1 MLPGSEELLQLFIE
15 YTPVAIAIC
24 DREMRYVAVSKRWMT
39 DYALGNQNIIGQ
51 SHYDV
56 FPDIP
61 ERWKA
66 LHRRGI
72 SGEVLSSRTDKF
84 ERTDGTVE
92 WLEWKIQPWH
102 KTDGS
107 IGGIILFSKNI
118 NDRKHA
124 EEALNKS
131 ANEIEDLYQ
140 RATCGYHSLDKDG
153 LIIRINDTELAWLGY
168 TREEIIGKVKWQ
180 NIITPKSCE
189 IFQEYYSTIKKEGSI
204 SNVEIEMFRKDGS
217 ILIGLVNATAVF
229 DANGSYIMSRA
240 TVTDITERKQAELG
254 MRRNEALFRTIT
266 ETAPLAIFVS
276 SGAEQQYKY
285 VNPTA
290 VKLFGYTM
298 DEIKQVDDWWP
309 LAYPDPDY
317 RHWVIEE
324 WERKVAKAIE
334 THSAIEP
341 MELEVTSKDGSIKN
355 IQWGFSS
362 IGDLNVAFGL
372 DLTERTHSQQA
383 LMRSER
389 TLRVLSSCNE
399 ALMRADTETEL
410 LNDVCRLIIEKG
422 GYLMAWIGFAENDDA
437 KTVRPIAEFGD
448 KTAFLSNANIT
459 WADTERGHGPTGTA
473 IRMGTPTVCQC
484 CKTNPVMHPWRD
496 DLINRGFNSII
507 ALPFICE
514 KQGLGSITIYASEP
528 WAFGAEETNL
538 LTQLAGNLG
547 YGIEALR
554 NRAERDRKSSENL
567 HQQKI
572 IQDNLESF
580 VKTLSNTLEMR
591 DSYTAWHQRNVG
603 VLAVAIASE
612 LGLSEDTIHGIELA
626 AWVHDIGKISVPA
639 EILTKPTR
647 LTSFE
652 RMIVENHA
660 QAGYE
665 LLKEVEFS
673 WPIAAMVWQHHE
685 RLDGSGYPQGL
696 KGDQILLGSRILAVA
711 DVVESMSSDRPYR
724 PALGIDAALRE
735 IEQGKG
741 SIYDQSVAD
750 ACIKLFAEKRDV
762 LLDKIFTTIHE

>member
-24 DREMRYVAVSKRWMT
+24 DLEMRYVAVSKRWMT
-39 DYALGNQNIIGQ
+39 DYSLGDQSIIGR

-72 SGEVLSSRTDKF
+72 SGEVLSSRADKF
-84 ERTDGTVE
+84 ERADGTIE
-92 WLEWKIQPWH
+92 WLEWEIQPWH
-102 KTDGS
+102 KPDGN
-107 IGGIILFSKNI
+107 IGGIVFFSKNI
-118 NDRKHA
+118 NDRKQA
-124 EEALNKS
+124 EDALNKS

-140 RATCGYHSLDKDG
+140 HAACGYHSLDKDG

-168 TREEIIGKVKWQ
+168 TREEIVGRVKWQ
-180 NIITPKSCE
+180 NIITPKSLE
-189 IFQEYYSTIKKEGSI
+189 IFQANYSIFKKEGTV
-204 SNVEIEMFRKDGS
+204 SNLELEMFRKDGS
-217 ILIGLVNATAVF
+217 ILIALVNATAVF
-229 DANGSYIMSRA
+229 DANGTYLMSRS

-254 MRRNEALFRTIT
+254 MRRNEDLFRTVT
-266 ETAPLAIFVS
+266 EASPLAIFVS

-290 VKLFGYTM
+290 VKLFGYTI

-334 THSAIEP
+334 TQSAIEP
-341 MELEVTSKDGSIKN
+341 MTVVVTSKNGSEKY

-372 DLTERTHSQQA
+372 DLTERTHAQQA

-410 LNDVCRLIIEKG
+410 LNDVCRLIVEKG
-422 GYLMAWIGFAENDDA
+422 GYLMAWIGFAENDEV

-473 IRMGTPTVCQC
+473 IRMGIPTVCQC
-484 CKTNPVMHPWRD
+484 CQTNPLVHPWREA
-496 DLINRGFNSII
+496 LIKGGFNSSI
-507 ALPFICE
+507 ALPFIYE
-514 KQGLGSITIYASEP
+514 KQVLGSLTIYAPEA
-528 WAFGAEETNL
+528 WAFGEEETNL

-567 HQQKI
+567 RQQKI

-603 VLAVAIASE
+603 VLAVAIAQE
-612 LGLSEDTIHGIELA
+612 LGLPEDTIHGIELA

-724 PALGIDAALRE
+724 PALGIDTALRE
-735 IEQGKG
+735 IERGKG